1 MQIFKTVNVAS
12 EIKQTHK
19 ELEQKDVLKNK
30 FHKPLKPKQIIVS
43 ETKNKGNIPEDKDV
57 ISLPLLKNNDNNAY
71 SLDAEVD
78 ALLAAAMQEL
88 PKDTLEISKGKTL
101 KSISAEALLAD
112 VENEIQV
119 FSTAEA
125 LANEQDEDVDVDES
139 FRIKV
144 FKKIKKGLKS
154 TKKTIST
161 RND

>member
-1 MQIFKTVNVAS
+1 M
-12 EIKQTHK
+12 
-19 ELEQKDVLKNK
+19 
-30 FHKPLKPKQIIVS
+30 
-43 ETKNKGNIPEDKDV
+43 
-57 ISLPLLKNNDNNAY
+57 ISLPLLKNNDNNTY

-125 LANEQDEDVDVDES
+125 LANEQDEDVDES